1 MKTARIDCWWHLQCM
16 IITLMRSER
25 IKMICVANWVN
36 VEIWSRNCER
46 FFMSTDRVGKHRVL
60 LNQRNPI
67 SLCVS

>member
-1 MKTARIDCWWHLQCM
+1 M
-16 IITLMRSER
+16 IIALMRSER